1 MKRITSLL
9 LVLLLTLSTALSFTA
24 CGTNDNASTDQTTA
38 AQTTVAQQTEESK
51 EEVQEIGQGETVFRF
66 EVVDDKENVTAFDVH
81 TDQTTVGAALQDCKL
96 IEGDESEFGLYVK
109 TVNGLTADYDTDGA
123 YWAFFVNGA
132 YASSGVDSTNIEDG
146 VVYSF
151 VYTKE

>member
-51 EEVQEIGQGETVFRF
+51 DEVQEIGQGETVFRF

-81 TDQTTVGAALQDCKL
+81 TDQTTVGAALQEYKL

-123 YWAFFVNGA
+123 YWAFFVNGE
-132 YASSGVDSTNIEDG
+132 YASTGVDSTNIEDG